1 MSDAASEI
9 LILKWREVRDFEL
22 PETFMIDTSKL
33 EYLSVYRLPAIDYR
47 SLRQIDLTQKVYFET
62 TDVRLLY
69 LNVSAE
75 SDSQTV

>member
-22 PETFMIDTSKL
+22 PETFMIDTSTL

-47 SLRQIDLTQKVYFET
+47 SLRQIDLT
-62 TDVRLLY
+62 
-69 LNVSAE
+69 
-75 SDSQTV
+75 